1 MFGSFWQVN
10 DYTTEVGVNNMVGAI
25 YYMIIVQMQLNF

>member
-10 DYTTEVGVNNMVGAI
+10 DYETEVGVNNMVGAI
-25 YYMIIVQMQLNF
+25 YYMVIVQM